1 MLRDNSRLENSL
13 LLLASKYEKN
23 ENALRAYVIKNHLIP
38 LLKMD
43 DSWDVSDF
51 VIGDTSHDIW
61 DIYNPNT
68 SYIFLVSLY
77 NDNYIELGYIDNTNT
92 DSIYNVFLDKNWNIK
107 YCIEHYHL

>member
-1 MLRDNSRLENSL
+1 MLKDNSLLENCL

-23 ENALRAYVIKNHLIP
+23 EDIFRAFTIKNHLIP

-43 DSWDVSDF
+43 NSWDVSDF

-61 DIYNPNT
+61 DIYNPDT
-68 SYIFLVSLY
+68 SHIFLVSLC
-77 NDNYIELGYIDNTNT
+77 NDNNIELGYIDNTNIS
-92 DSIYNVFLDKNWNIK
+92 SIYNVFTDKNWNIK